1 MRTNAFCLRMVPPT
15 SVVIALY
22 SHIIAARQIVQAI
35 KRGRWTSTQVVT
47 VFIKSALQAHDRTN
61 CVTEGPP
68 QLCLLFNVV
77 PYQRTLVLFADA
89 LKTAGELDAHYAATG
104 ELKGPLHGVP
114 ISFKDLGGFKVCL
127 GLRMLC

>member
-15 SVVIALY
+15 SVVITLY

-47 VFIKSALQAHDRTN
+47 AFIKSALQAHDRTN

-68 QLCLLFNVV
+68 QLFLLFSIVS
-77 PYQRTLVLFADA
+77 YQRILVLFAEA
-89 LKTAGELDAHYAATG
+89 LKTAGELDVHYAATG

-114 ISFKDLGGFKVCL
+114 ISFKDLGGFKSWF
-127 GLRMLC
+127 GSWMLC